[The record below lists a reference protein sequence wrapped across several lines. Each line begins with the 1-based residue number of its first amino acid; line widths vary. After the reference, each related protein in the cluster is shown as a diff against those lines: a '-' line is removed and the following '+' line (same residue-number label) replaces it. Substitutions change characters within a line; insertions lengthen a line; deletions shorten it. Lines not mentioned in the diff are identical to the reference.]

1 MKSIL
6 KRAMCVGFALCLAAS
21 LIACGGNDNTESD
34 TASSTESSKTVSVID
49 TIDIPSGSIYDDPNW
64 SPYSSMP
71 DSIKGS
77 TVRYATWIDHTQ
89 TEGAVPLANIEN
101 DIGIKAELYLVPQVG
116 YVNTIMTKM
125 ASGDIPDVFKSNEV
139 TQSFPLTLQIA
150 APINKVSSV
159 DLNDPRWDKTL
170 LDTATI
176 DGNVYLVNALG
187 SPWTG
192 SNLLYFNKSVFEEN
206 GFKTPA
212 DYYEEGNWTWDT
224 LLKCAKDIKSLGSDY
239 TGVSLPEKIFTD
251 SLGTSFVKYDYATDV
266 FSNNTSDPKLLQ
278 GYQWYADAREQ
289 GLLDGSTADF
299 VKNKCGLVVIGVY
312 GLKSTGYFMD
322 MDPQNVGF
330 TYLPSMEAG
339 KSGRVS
345 SIYRMYGII
354 DGAPNADAAGY
365 FLRYWLDYNNY
376 DLGNAFLST
385 EAGDFYYQI
394 INTTANEKYFQF
406 DDPLSTLLGNNDA
419 WPWRNSVASKSSA
432 GVKSAIDSLSNRI
445 DTAVDLANTIVQDK
459 IVADREKYK

>member
-34 TASSTESSKTVSVID
+34 TASSTKSSKTVSVID
-49 TIDIPSGSIYDDPNW
+49 TIDVPSGSIYDDPNW

-206 GFKTPA
+206 GFNMNEVIQKIA
-212 DYYEEGNWTWDT
+212 FLVDSGWESSWVSG
-224 LLKCAKDIKSLGSDY
+224 ASLENTY
-239 TGVSLPEKIFTD
+239 TGKYIKNDPLCEFLRDVEHEIGEKRVTN
-251 SLGTSFVKYDYATDV
+251 Y
-266 FSNNTSDPKLLQ
+266 
-278 GYQWYADAREQ
+278 
-289 GLLDGSTADF
+289 
-299 VKNKCGLVVIGVY
+299 
-312 GLKSTGYFMD
+312 
-322 MDPQNVGF
+322 
-330 TYLPSMEAG
+330 
-339 KSGRVS
+339 RVS
-345 SIYRMYGII
+345 KFGKGFEGSGAGTGI
-354 DGAPNADAAGY
+354 
-365 FLRYWLDYNNY
+365 
-376 DLGNAFLST
+376 
-385 EAGDFYYQI
+385 
-394 INTTANEKYFQF
+394 
-406 DDPLSTLLGNNDA
+406 
-419 WPWRNSVASKSSA
+419 V
-432 GVKSAIDSLSNRI
+432 
-445 DTAVDLANTIVQDK
+445 
-459 IVADREKYK
+459 

>member
-1 MKSIL
+1 MKL
-6 KRAMCVGFALCLAAS
+6 CKRSLVLLTVVGMVLT
-21 LIACGGNDNTESD
+21 LIACGSGND
-34 TASSTESSKTVSVID
+34 TASQTSSQSIFNTSSKHTPTFSEIAKGY
-49 TIDIPSGSIYDDPNW
+49 PQP
-64 SPYSSMP
+64 SPYP
-71 DSIKGS
+71 YEAIPENIKGS
-77 TVRYATWIDHTQ
+77 TVRFATWEDETAINSV
-89 TEGAVPLANIEN
+89 VPLDRFHA
-101 DIGIKAELYLVPQVG
+101 DTGLKVELYHVPKSG
-116 YVNTIMTKM
+116 YLNTLISKI
-125 ASGDIPDVFKSNEV
+125 ASGNSPDVFVSDTGTN
-139 TQSFPLTLQIA
+139 SFPLSLQIA

>member
-1 MKSIL
+1 MKNIF
-6 KRAMCVGFALCLAAS
+6 KRVICLFFVLCLCVT
-21 LIACGGNDNTESD
+21 LFGCGKDKSSGN
-34 TASSTESSKTVSVID
+34 ASSTDAQSGTVSVID
-49 TIDIPSGSIYDDPNW
+49 RIEIEEGSIYDDPNW
-64 SPYSSMP
+64 SPYASMS

-77 TVRYATWIDHTQ
+77 TVRYATWIDHTT
-89 TEGAVPLANIEN
+89 TEGATPLANIEN

-116 YVNTIMTKM
+116 YVNTLMTKM

-150 APINKVSSV
+150 APINKVSTV
-159 DLNDPRWDKTL
+159 DLKDPRWDQTL
-170 LDTATI
+170 LETATI

-192 SNLLYFNKSVFEEN
+192 SNLVFFNKAVFSEN

-212 DYYEEGNWTWDT
+212 DYFEEGLWTWDT
-224 LLKCAKDIKSLGSDY
+224 LLKCAKDIKSLGPDFK
-239 TGVSLPEKIFTD
+239 GVSLPEKIFTD
-251 SLGTSFVKYDYATDV
+251 SLGTSFVKYDYNTDL
-266 FSNNTSDPKLLQ
+266 FQSNINDPRLLE
-278 GYQWYADAREQ
+278 GYQWYTEAREQ
-289 GLLDGSTADF
+289 GLLDGTTADF

-322 MDPQNVGF
+322 MNPEDVGF
-330 TYLPSMEAG
+330 TYLPSWEEGG
-339 KSGRVS
+339 KTKVS

-376 DLGNAFLST
+376 DLGHTFLST
-385 EAGDFYYQI
+385 DAGNFYYQL
-394 INTTANEKYFQF
+394 INTTADQKYFQF

-419 WPWRNSVASKSSA
+419 WPWRNSVASKSPA
-432 GVKSAIDSLSNRI
+432 GVKTAIDSLSNK
-445 DTAVDLANTIVQDK
+445 VENSVELANKIITDK
-459 IVADREKYK
+459 IAADREKYK